1 MVSHGNVCCDR
12 TARWEAIECILGR
25 SGPLQRSEF
34 EPSSEALMGFCHI
47 DVVDMDTIDVSNLNR
62 QFLFTEKDVGRS
74 KAEVAA
80 DFIMRRIDTCKVTPH
95 FKKIQDFGSNF
106 YKQFDIVICGL
117 DSVIARRWINSMLA
131 SLLEYK
137 EDGTPDFQTM
147 IPLVDGGT
155 EGFKGHVIVVLFGF
169 TGCIECSLDLYPPQ
183 VNYPLC
189 TIAHTPRLPEHCVEF
204 VRLLLWP
211 KEQPFGPGVDIDGDS
226 PDHLEWIFSHSS
238 ERAKEYGIQGVD
250 MRLVKGV
257 VKRIVPSVAS
267 TNAVIASA
275 LVTEAFKLV
284 TLCYD
289 YLNSCMN
296 FSDVEG
302 IYTYTFQIERKDGCL
317 VCNNAP
323 KKLEFPSKATLRE
336 LVEHLKN
343 DPTLQ
348 MHSPTITTV
357 LNGSNRTLFVDFDD
371 AMQGLRANLSK
382 SLGAFVAMLYGIEMH
397 FPFILGLFTGSWSV
411 TAPQSILVIFNSL
424 NRLVLPTFGRCFA
437 SQHRANFKHQLKY
450 VNLTDEPFA
459 VALSPEAAE
468 HAPASLPPPLDP
480 APRGSIPWFTLD
492 PTTTLLIDARSP
504 CEYDADHIEGAI
516 NVPILSN
523 QERMDVGKIFFAG
536 DALEARLLGA
546 RFACTNI
553 AQSLRP
559 EGPLGRLF
567 EISNRKSFSPQLIL
581 VYCSRGGQRS
591 MGLGTVLSELNYPG
605 CEVACLAGGYRAWRR
620 LLLRQLGI
628 WPTLVGP
635 GGLAGTLW
643 VLSSLTGCG
652 KTLLLEELEAAGEST
667 LNLERMAEHKG
678 SMFGGAAMQPTQRIF
693 DARLHSGL
701 RRCLTAPHVWT
712 ECESRSVGPRCQ
724 LGDGF
729 WQRLRGTRS
738 TARVWLSAPLEARV
752 NWILQDYADWLHNSE
767 ENLKRVFESLANY
780 HSKNRLESWRKLA
793 RNGDYAAFVAELLE
807 HHYDPLYKKSRGP
820 MLRHFTD
827 MGLLHRVEVPVV
839 SRAYFQKQTLKATL
853 FPSRRIFGLL
863 FVLPINEFPFFRCN
877 RAFRTS
883 CGLQR
888 HPGITYPHKLSWQWL
903 IEKFVNPNQYT
914 VDPIRKIRTGGRGP
928 DGRIQYKH
936 VTTGLNMPYF
946 LVDYV
951 RSRQMEAKEVQEE
964 VILKIAK
971 NWWRDPYLA
980 LTASGEVKRWI
991 IATSNMK
998 EGDVIRSHWEIPSI
1012 PVVPVLGDAYP
1023 VGALPVGTQ
1032 VCLIEMHPG
1041 EGAMICRAAG
1051 TSATVVRR
1059 GTAVHDLSGLRTQM
1073 DDMLSA
1079 EPIDERFTSTLQLD
1093 SSRREVRLLPTCVVV
1108 VGQVSNE
1115 THNKQRYRK
1124 FGEKYWHGIK
1134 QRSGLYQKK
1143 TGRFGRKIYPVD
1155 PLLDCTREEVPDGEI
1170 RAKFTLPE
1178 RPELERRRVREI
1190 FADSLLVR
1198 RPKIRPVPGP
1208 NNALPHTLPL
1218 FTWRHY

>member
-1 MVSHGNVCCDR
+1 MIAQHVRVLVVGAGGLGC
-12 TARWEAIECILGR
+12 EILK
-25 SGPLQRSEF
+25 SL
-34 EPSSEALMGFCHI
+34 ALMGFCQI
-47 DVVDMDTIDVSNLNR
+47 DVIDMDTIDVSNLNR

-80 DFIMRRIDTCKVTPH
+80 EFIMRRIDTCKVVPH

-131 SLLEYK
+131 SLVEYK
-137 EDGTPDFQTM
+137 EDGTPDFHTM

-155 EGFKGHVIVVLFGF
+155 EGFKGHVIVVLFGV

-211 KEQPFGPGVDIDGDS
+211 KEQPFGMGVDIDGDS
-226 PDHLEWIFSHSS
+226 PEHLEWIFSRSS
-238 ERAKEYGIQGVD
+238 ERAKEYGIQGVN

-257 VKRIVPSVAS
+257 IKRIIPSVAS

-275 LVTEAFKLV
+275 LVTEAFKLL

-289 YLNSCMN
+289 YLNSYMN

-302 IYTYTFQIERKDGCL
+302 IYTYTFRIERKDDCL
-317 VCNNAP
+317 VCNNVP
-323 KKLEFPSKATLRE
+323 KNLEFPSKATLRE
-336 LVEHLKN
+336 LVEYLKN
-343 DPTLQ
+343 DPGLQ
-348 MHSPTITTV
+348 MQSPTITTV
-357 LNGSNRTLFVDFDD
+357 LNGSNRTLFVDFDE
-371 AMQGLRANLSK
+371 AMRGLRANLSK
-382 SLGAFVAMLYGIEMH
+382 SLDELSLSDGQ
-397 FPFILGLFTGSWSV
+397 ILTSK
-411 TAPQSILVIFNSL
+411 LVIFNTL
-424 NRLVLPTFGRCFA
+424 ERVILPILGRRFT
-437 SQHRANFKHQLKY
+437 SQHRTNFRHQLKY
-450 VNLTDEPFA
+450 ISLTDEPFA
-459 VALSPEAAE
+459 VALSPEAAA
-468 HAPASLPPPLDP
+468 HAPTSLPPPLDP
-480 APRGSIPWFTLD
+480 APRGSTPWFTLD
-492 PTTTLLIDARSP
+492 PATTLLIDARSP
-504 CEYDADHIEGAI
+504 CEYALDHIEGAI

-523 QERMDVGKIFFAG
+523 QERMEVGKIFSSG
-536 DALEARLLGA
+536 SVVEARLLGA
-546 RFACTNI
+546 RFACANI
-553 AQSLRP
+553 AESLKP
-559 EGPLGRLF
+559 EGPLARLL
-567 EISNRKSFSPQLIL
+567 ETSDRKTCSPKLIV

-591 MGLGTVLSELNYPG
+591 MALGTILSELNCPS

-620 LLLRQLGI
+620 LLLRQLGV
-628 WPTLVGP
+628 WPTLVSP

-643 VLSSLTGCG
+643 VLSSLTGMITRSIPALTSAQDEPSDPWLDKRCG

-678 SMFGGAAMQPTQRIF
+678 SMFGGGAMQPTQRIF

-701 RRCLTAPHVWT
+701 RRCLTANHVWT
-712 ECESRSVGPRCQ
+712 ECESRSVGPGCQ

-729 WQRLRGTRS
+729 WQRLRGTRA
-738 TARVWLSAPLEARV
+738 TVRVWLSASLEARV
-752 NWILQDYADWLHNSE
+752 NWILHDYADWLHNSE
-767 ENLKRVFESLANY
+767 GSLGRVFESLANY
-780 HSKNRLESWRKLA
+780 HSKKRLESWRKLVQV
-793 RNGDYAAFVAELLE
+793 GDYAAFVAELLE

-820 MLRHFTD
+820 MLRHLAD
-827 MGLLHRVEVPVV
+827 IGLLHRIEVPVV
-839 SRAYFQKQTLKATL
+839 NRAYFRKEAAL
-853 FPSRRIFGLL
+853 FPRKILRL
-863 FVLPINEFPFFRCN
+863 FVIPSVNEFPFFRSI

-883 CGLQR
+883 GGLQR
-888 HPGITYPHKLSWQWL
+888 HPGMTYPRKLSWQWL
-903 IEKFVNPNQYT
+903 IEKYVDPNQYT

-928 DGRIQYKH
+928 DGHIQYKH

-951 RSRQMEAKEVQEE
+951 RSRQMEAKEVHEE

-1012 PVVPVLGDAYP
+1012 PVLPVLGDAYP
-1023 VGALPVGTQ
+1023 VGALPVGTR
-1032 VCLIEMHPG
+1032 VCLAELHPG

-1051 TSATVVRR
+1051 ASATVMRR
-1059 GTAVHDLSGLRTQM
+1059 GTAVHDLSGLRAQM

-1079 EPIDERFTSTLQLD
+1079 EPIDDCFTCTLQLD

-1115 THNKQRYRK
+1115 THNRQRYRK

-1143 TGRFGRKIYPVD
+1143 TGRFGRKIHPVD
-1155 PLLDCTREEVPDGEI
+1155 PLLDCTHDEVPDGEI

-1178 RPELERRRVREI
+1178 RPEFERRRAREI
-1190 FADSLLVR
+1190 FADSLLVKP
-1198 RPKIRPVPGP
+1198 PKTRPVPGP
-1208 NNALPHTLPL
+1208 NNALPHTLPR
-1218 FTWRHY
+1218 FTWRHC